1 MKGIGKRISTRMK
14 IVAATATVIFTLA
27 TVFTSTIAWFST
39 KTSVDVSG
47 GSFQVKAMG
56 GIQYNLYYLDHFV
69 IDQQTNKDGN
79 FNTVVNCH
87 AGYEVPTANPVFLPI
102 NFDEN
107 GYVIDNNQQVV
118 TDDLNP
124 TNIRHLWPAHRLT
137 YAIVIE
143 SGTIA
148 NFTLDS
154 WDEETD
160 NNVKTK
166 DGNDEDVLISLSW
179 AINLYGKAY
188 NVTKTNTVTDDIA
201 AGFNTYKNASINDA
215 FLYSQAYTAPASE
228 PTLPISVTSGVTG
241 QGGENTRQILYF
253 SIEFDDS
260 DSTYYEYDSATSY
273 YTKSASGNSNCY
285 ESLILKDLVFKLE

>member
-1 MKGIGKRISTRMK
+1 MK

-47 GSFQVKAMG
+47 ASFSVKSIG

-69 IDQQTNKDGN
+69 VDNNNKDGN
-79 FNTVVNCH
+79 FNTVINCH
-87 AGYEVPTANPVFLPI
+87 SGYEVAAPSPVFLPI
-102 NFDEN
+102 NFDDS
-107 GYVIDNNQQVV
+107 GHVIDNNDQIVS
-118 TDDLNP
+118 DDLNP
-124 TNIRHLWPAHRLT
+124 MNIRHLWPAHRLT

-143 SGTIA
+143 SGSLA
-148 NFTLDS
+148 NFSLDS

-160 NNVKTK
+160 ANTKTK
-166 DGNDEDVLISLSW
+166 DSNNQDVLISLSW
-179 AINLYGKAY
+179 AINIYGKAY
-188 NVTKTNTVTDDIA
+188 NVTQTNTVTDDIA
-201 AGFNTYKNASINDA
+201 TGFNSYKNAVMNDA
-215 FLYSQAYTAPASE
+215 FSYAQAYTAPATA

-260 DSTYYEYDSATSY
+260 NSTYYEYDSETSY
-273 YTKSASGNSNCY
+273 YTKSTSGNSNCY
-285 ESLILKDLVFKLE
+285 EHLILKDLVFRLA